1 MRYAELLGLS
11 LAIAVT
17 HTAALSLA
25 SINEPIHATSVA
37 QTPPATSTKPASAT
51 DEDPEIAALPEPTRA
66 RAKKIAEQLM
76 QSTNLAELRQRLKSI
91 DAQVAQVLPEMKPLF
106 DYVRKKVQGRIAQ
119 LEANDVPSS
128 AISTKA
134 SSNVV
139 KIAPTTI
146 ATTPTATAAAPT
158 AITTTSASNA
168 VKIAPTTISTT
179 PAATAAA
186 PTAITTTSAS
196 NAVKIAP
203 TTIATTPTA
212 PTATATAPT
221 AIATTSASNSVT
233 IAPTTIETLPAV
245 TAAEP
250 IAITQIT
257 TLEWADVLEQ
267 NPNPK
272 VVTNTDLLARIQAT
286 GLPWRVK
293 DKSAGIEML
302 LVPPGKFIMGA
313 SPGDTEATDA
323 EKPAHEVTLTKP
335 FYLGRTEITQAQ
347 WYEVTGEEAGH
358 FKLSSEHPVESVTFE
373 NVNNFLKKAGNG
385 LDLPTEA
392 QWEYCCRAGT
402 KGAAYGDLD
411 SIAWYSNNSK
421 NTTHAVAQALANEFG
436 FYDMIGNVS
445 EWCSDN
451 YAPYTEA
458 SQTDPSGPAN
468 GTDRVLCGGHWFNY
482 SSGCRASIRSGRDS
496 NYHSYGIG
504 FRVARNP

>member
-1 MRYAELLGLS
+1 MRYTQLLGLF

-37 QTPPATSTKPASAT
+37 QTPPATSTKPVSAT

-66 RAKKIAEQLM
+66 RAKKIAEQVM

-119 LEANDVPSS
+119 LEANDVPSD

-146 ATTPTATAAAPT
+146 ATTPTATA
-158 AITTTSASNA
+158 
-168 VKIAPTTISTT
+168 
-179 PAATAAA
+179 
-186 PTAITTTSAS
+186 
-196 NAVKIAP
+196 
-203 TTIATTPTA
+203 TTPTA
-212 PTATATAPT
+212 
-221 AIATTSASNSVT
+221 IANMPASNSVT
-233 IAPTTIETLPAV
+233 IAPTTIENLPPV
-245 TAAEP
+245 TEAEL
-250 IAITQIT
+250 IAITPMS

-272 VVTNTDLLARIQAT
+272 VVTNADLLARIQAT

-313 SPGDTEATDA
+313 SPGDTEATDE

-347 WYEVTGEEAGH
+347 WYKVTGEEAGH

-385 LDLPTEA
+385 LGLPTEA

-421 NTTHAVAQALANEFG
+421 NTTHAVAQALANELG

-468 GTDRVLCGGHWFNY
+468 ATDRVLCGGHWFNY
-482 SSGCRASIRSGRDS
+482 SSGCRASSRSGRDS

>member
-1 MRYAELLGLS
+1 MRHAKLLGLF

-25 SINEPIHATSVA
+25 SANEPIHTTPSA
-37 QTPPATSTKPASAT
+37 QTPPATSTKPVSAT

-66 RAKKIAEQLM
+66 RAKKIAEQVM

-119 LEANDVPSS
+119 LEANDVPSG

-139 KIAPTTI
+139 KIAPTTIATTPTATAAVPTAITTTSASNAVKIAPATI

-168 VKIAPTTISTT
+168 VKIAPTTI
-179 PAATAAA
+179 
-186 PTAITTTSAS
+186 
-196 NAVKIAP
+196 
-203 TTIATTPTA
+203 ATTPTA
-212 PTATATAPT
+212 PAATATAPT
-221 AIATTSASNSVT
+221 AIATMPASNSVT
-233 IAPTTIETLPAV
+233 IAPTTIENLPPV
-245 TAAEP
+245 TEAEP
-250 IAITQIT
+250 IAITPIT

-272 VVTNTDLLARIQAT
+272 VVTNADLLARIKAT

-313 SPGDTEATDA
+313 SPDDTEATDE

-347 WYEVTGEEAGH
+347 WYKVTGEEAGH

-385 LDLPTEA
+385 LGLPTEA

-421 NTTHAVAQALANEFG
+421 NTTHAVAQALANALG

-482 SSGCRASIRSGRDS
+482 SSGCRASSRSGRDS

>member
-1 MRYAELLGLS
+1 MRYAQLLGLS

-134 SSNVV
+134 SSNV
-139 KIAPTTI
+139 
-146 ATTPTATAAAPT
+146 
-158 AITTTSASNA
+158 
-168 VKIAPTTISTT
+168 
-179 PAATAAA
+179 
-186 PTAITTTSAS
+186 
-196 NAVKIAP
+196 VKIAP

-373 NVNNFLKKAGNG
+373 NVNNFLKKADNG

-421 NTTHAVAQALANEFG
+421 NTTHAVAQALANELG

-482 SSGCRASIRSGRDS
+482 SSGCRASSRSGRDS

>member
-1 MRYAELLGLS
+1 MRNTKILGALLALTATLS
-11 LAIAVT
+11 LAGA
-17 HTAALSLA
+17 
-25 SINEPIHATSVA
+25 NEPIYATASA
-37 QTPPATSTKPASAT
+37 QTPPERSTKPASAT

-66 RAKKIAEQLM
+66 RAKKIAEQVM

-119 LEANDVPSS
+119 LEANDVPSD

-134 SSNVV
+134 SSNAVKIAPATIATTPTATATAPTSITTTSASNVV

-168 VKIAPTTISTT
+168 VKIAPTTIATT
-179 PAATAAA
+179 
-186 PTAITTTSAS
+186 
-196 NAVKIAP
+196 P
-203 TTIATTPTA
+203 TTIATTPTTIA
-212 PTATATAPT
+212 TTPTTPTTPTATA
-221 AIATTSASNSVT
+221 
-233 IAPTTIETLPAV
+233 
-245 TAAEP
+245 AAP
-250 IAITQIT
+250 IAIAITPIT

-272 VVTNTDLLARIQAT
+272 VVTNADLLARIKAT

-313 SPGDTEATDA
+313 SPDDTEATDE

-347 WYEVTGEEAGH
+347 WYKVTGEEAGH

-385 LDLPTEA
+385 LGLPTEA

-421 NTTHAVAQALANEFG
+421 NTTHAVAQALANALG

-482 SSGCRASIRSGRDS
+482 SSGCRASSRSGRDS

>member
-1 MRYAELLGLS
+1 MRYAQLLGLS

-119 LEANDVPSS
+119 LEANDVPSG

-139 KIAPTTI
+139 KIAPATI
-146 ATTPTATAAAPT
+146 ATTPT
-158 AITTTSASNA
+158 
-168 VKIAPTTISTT
+168 
-179 PAATAAA
+179 ATAAA

-245 TAAEP
+245 TEAEP

-358 FKLSSEHPVESVTFE
+358 FKLSSKHPVESVTFE

-421 NTTHAVAQALANEFG
+421 NTTHAVAQALANELG

>member
-1 MRYAELLGLS
+1 MRYAQLLGLS

-134 SSNVV
+134 SSNV
-139 KIAPTTI
+139 
-146 ATTPTATAAAPT
+146 
-158 AITTTSASNA
+158 
-168 VKIAPTTISTT
+168 
-179 PAATAAA
+179 
-186 PTAITTTSAS
+186 
-196 NAVKIAP
+196 VKIAP

-421 NTTHAVAQALANEFG
+421 NTTHAVAQALANELG

>member
-1 MRYAELLGLS
+1 MRYTQLLGLF

-37 QTPPATSTKPASAT
+37 QTPPATSTKPVSAT

-66 RAKKIAEQLM
+66 RAKKIAEQVM

-106 DYVRKKVQGRIAQ
+106 DHVRKTVQGRIAQ
-119 LEANDVPSS
+119 LEANDVPSG

-146 ATTPTATAAAPT
+146 ATTPTA
-158 AITTTSASNA
+158 
-168 VKIAPTTISTT
+168 
-179 PAATAAA
+179 PA
-186 PTAITTTSAS
+186 
-196 NAVKIAP
+196 
-203 TTIATTPTA
+203 
-212 PTATATAPT
+212 ATATAPT
-221 AIATTSASNSVT
+221 AIANMPASNSVT
-233 IAPTTIETLPAV
+233 IAPNTIENLPPV
-245 TAAEP
+245 TEAEL
-250 IAITQIT
+250 IAITPMT

-272 VVTNTDLLARIQAT
+272 VVTNADLLARIQAT

-347 WYEVTGEEAGH
+347 WYKVTGEEAGH

-385 LDLPTEA
+385 LGLPTEA

-421 NTTHAVAQALANEFG
+421 NTTHAVAQALANELG
-436 FYDMIGNVS
+436 FYDMLGNVS

-468 GTDRVLCGGHWFNY
+468 ATDRVLCGGHWFNY
-482 SSGCRASIRSGRDS
+482 SSGCRASSRSGRDS

>member
-1 MRYAELLGLS
+1 MRYAQLLGLS

-146 ATTPTATAAAPT
+146 ATTPTA
-158 AITTTSASNA
+158 
-168 VKIAPTTISTT
+168 
-179 PAATAAA
+179 
-186 PTAITTTSAS
+186 
-196 NAVKIAP
+196 
-203 TTIATTPTA
+203 

-323 EKPAHEVTLTKP
+323 EKPAHEVTLTNP

>member
-1 MRYAELLGLS
+1 MRYAQLLGLS

-146 ATTPTATAAAPT
+146 ATTPTA
-158 AITTTSASNA
+158 
-168 VKIAPTTISTT
+168 
-179 PAATAAA
+179 
-186 PTAITTTSAS
+186 
-196 NAVKIAP
+196 
-203 TTIATTPTA
+203 

-233 IAPTTIETLPAV
+233 IAPTTVENLPPV
-245 TAAEP
+245 TEAEP
-250 IAITQIT
+250 IAITPIT

-272 VVTNTDLLARIQAT
+272 VVTNADLLARIQAT

-313 SPGDTEATDA
+313 SPGDTEATNE
-323 EKPAHEVTLTKP
+323 EKPAHEVTLTNP

-358 FKLSSEHPVESVTFE
+358 FKLSSKHPVESVTFE

-421 NTTHAVAQALANEFG
+421 NTTHAVAQALANELG

-482 SSGCRASIRSGRDS
+482 SSGCRASSRSGRDS

>member
-134 SSNVV
+134 SSNV
-139 KIAPTTI
+139 
-146 ATTPTATAAAPT
+146 
-158 AITTTSASNA
+158 
-168 VKIAPTTISTT
+168 
-179 PAATAAA
+179 
-186 PTAITTTSAS
+186 
-196 NAVKIAP
+196 VKIAP

>member
-1 MRYAELLGLS
+1 MRHAQLLRLF
-11 LAIAVT
+11 LAIAVA
-17 HTAALSLA
+17 HTATLSLTSA
-25 SINEPIHATSVA
+25 NETSHATASA
-37 QTPPATSTKPASAT
+37 QTPPEISTKPASAT
-51 DEDPEIAALPEPTRA
+51 DEDPEIAALPEATRA
-66 RAKKIAEQLM
+66 RAKQTALIVM
-76 QSTNLAELRQRLKSI
+76 QSTSLAELRQRLKSM
-91 DAQVAQVLPEMKPLF
+91 DAQVAQVAPEMKPLF
-106 DYVRKKVQGRIAQ
+106 DYVKKKIQIRIAQ
-119 LEANDVPSS
+119 LKAKAAPVGS
-128 AISTKA
+128 ISTKD
-134 SSNVV
+134 S
-139 KIAPTTI
+139 
-146 ATTPTATAAAPT
+146 
-158 AITTTSASNA
+158 
-168 VKIAPTTISTT
+168 
-179 PAATAAA
+179 
-186 PTAITTTSAS
+186 S

-212 PTATATAPT
+212 PAATAAAPT
-221 AIATTSASNSVT
+221 AIATTSSSKSVT
-233 IAPTTIETLPAV
+233 IAPTTIATTPTAPAV
-245 TAAEP
+245 VAEAP
-250 IAITQIT
+250 TEIATTPIT

-347 WYEVTGEEAGH
+347 WYKVTGEEAGH
-358 FKLSSEHPVESVTFE
+358 CKLSSEHPVESVTFE
-373 NVNNFLKKAGNG
+373 NGHNILKKAGNG

-421 NTTHAVAQALANEFG
+421 NTTHAVAQALANELG

-468 GTDRVLCGGHWFNY
+468 ATDRVLCGGHWFNY
-482 SSGCRASIRSGRDS
+482 SSGCRASSRNGRDS